1 MSCQA
6 NTDDVAPHT
15 SRTENVVKECIDL
28 NAAIDDNSPFAC
40 GNGSASDPY
49 RISHEVELW
58 YLGRQNITEIT
69 AKNWYEKHFRIIFKI
84 DMDLLATEWNLP
96 GFRPIGSCG
105 LNDICNDADDVPFT
119 GYFTGR
125 DSSGIMHE
133 IHGLSLNLTGED
145 GVGLFGRT
153 GTNAELHYMH
163 LKNATVEGQQR
174 SGILVGYASDT
185 LINNSF
191 VAGNLEGTDKVGGLV
206 GEMSTSEIR
215 ASYSTATITATTT
228 SITEAYAGGLVGYM
242 DGGSI
247 NTSYA
252 IGAVTASSTT
262 VSEIYAGG
270 LVGYVDTN
278 GNINNSYA
286 VGLVTSTAVQDAYGG
301 GLVGRV
307 NSGQVNQSYA
317 MGGVDVTST
326 GAANNAYAGGL
337 VGSIDGG
344 VGSTIENSYTVS
356 PIQAIHQNGILG
368 NGGGLI
374 GQLAVVLYWL
384 VRTIL

>member
-1 MSCQA
+1 MGKGKFAREQRDYQKMKQVTQMFTQIYSQLDTNPSLPKQTGLFSLQDREPFAVKLRVVMLWPTVLICSFLLLKRGLFSIIIFLTLICISCQA
-6 NTDDVAPHT
+6 NTDDIAPHT

-40 GNGSASDPY
+40 ENGSASDPY

-125 DSSGIMHE
+125 DSSGIVHE

-163 LKNATVEGQQR
+163 LKRATVEGQQR
-174 SGILVGYASDT
+174 SGILVGHASDT

-191 VAGNLEGTDKVGGLV
+191 VAGSLEGTDKVGGLV

-228 SITEAYAGGLVGYM
+228 SMTEA
-242 DGGSI
+242 
-247 NTSYA
+247 
-252 IGAVTASSTT
+252 
-262 VSEIYAGG
+262 YAGG

-278 GNINNSYA
+278 GSINHSYA
-286 VGLVTSTAVQDAYGG
+286 IGLVTSTATQDAYGG
-301 GLVGRV
+301 GLVGKV

-317 MGGVDVTST
+317 MGGADVTST
-326 GAANNAYAGGL
+326 GP
-337 VGSIDGG
+337 
-344 VGSTIENSYTVS
+344 TK
-356 PIQAIHQNGILG
+356 
-368 NGGGLI
+368 
-374 GQLAVVLYWL
+374 
-384 VRTIL
+384 